1 MSCSVHDV
9 VDLEGRG
16 VPAVVVASA
25 EFADAAAAQGRSLGF
40 DPTVVFVDHPI
51 QDRTDGEMA
60 ALADAALEAVV
71 AALRAP
77 PQAKA

>member
-1 MSCSVHDV
+1 VHDV

-16 VPAVVVASA
+16 VPSVVVASA

-40 DPTVVFVDHPI
+40 DPAVVFVEHPI
-51 QDRTDGEMA
+51 QDRTNDEMA

-71 AALRAP
+71 AALAVH
-77 PQAKA
+77 AKA